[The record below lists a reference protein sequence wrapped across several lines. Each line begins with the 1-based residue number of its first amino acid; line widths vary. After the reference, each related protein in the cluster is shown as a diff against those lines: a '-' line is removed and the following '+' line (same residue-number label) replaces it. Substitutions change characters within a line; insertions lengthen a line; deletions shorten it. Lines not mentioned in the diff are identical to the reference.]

1 MTFYHGNSILGA
13 GAGFFRLHLRF
24 RQHVAFAGDPHVQRR
39 RQKNAQDQRH
49 YQAAYDEQSFRHNN
63 RENDRRRAIQYGGF
77 WDRWQAHHAC
87 EIDCEGGTTA
97 LRVVVDTD
105 AVIESRASSTILFP

>member
-49 YQAAYDEQSFRHNN
+49 YQAAYNRMSSHSATTIGKTTGVERFNTAVSGIVGKLITLAKLIAKAEQPPF
-63 RENDRRRAIQYGGF
+63 
-77 WDRWQAHHAC
+77 
-87 EIDCEGGTTA
+87 
-97 LRVVVDTD
+97 
-105 AVIESRASSTILFP
+105 ESL